1 MAIRPILE
9 FPHPVLRQKA
19 ARITVFNERLAALV
33 KDMTE
38 TMYDAPGIG
47 LAAPQIGESIQLLV
61 VDIARME
68 QQQEVMVMINPV
80 IIAQEGSQIDEEGCL
95 SVIDLIANVTRY
107 QKITVA
113 FQDLSG
119 VPREISTEDRFAVV
133 LQHEIDHLHGILFLD
148 HLSALKRTLYK
159 KKVKK
164 LLADNKA

>member
-9 FPHPVLRQKA
+9 FPHPVLRQQA
-19 ARITVFNERLAALV
+19 ARITVFNERLAVLV

-47 LAAPQIGESIQLLV
+47 LAAPQIGESIQLIV
-61 VDIARME
+61 VDIARLE

-95 SVIDLIANVTRY
+95 SVIDLTANVTRY
-107 QKITVA
+107 QKITVS

-119 VPREISTEDRFAVV
+119 VTREISTEDRFAVV

>member
-19 ARITVFNERLAALV
+19 ARITVFNERLAELV

-47 LAAPQIGESIQLLV
+47 LAAPQIGESIQLIV
-61 VDIARME
+61 VDIARLE

-119 VPREISTEDRFAVV
+119 VARVISTEDRFAVV

-164 LLADNKA
+164 ILADNKA